1 MKFISMT
8 LGLLLTSIKGLM
20 TPEQV
25 PNIDCPVASLPS
37 AFERSTSSQVQ
48 SVLRPQHPSSTA
60 LHVSTTSLGAKKG
73 AWMDKRGAFVIP
85 STYGEKKLRQLYQSG
100 DVMATAADLLT
111 PTSTQSSQVATTST
125 LTNDP
130 LASSNGL
137 FTSTTTQSSQTAATS
152 TLPTDSLASS
162 NGILTPTTTQ
172 SSQIAAT
179 SPLTSDPPPANSNSI
194 SVSTHGNT
202 NTPNVQSQNTV
213 SVPRLAES
221 SSATPRPSTTTDMS
235 NIQNPK
241 SNLALTH
248 STVIS
253 SPFSAIASKPDLTPS
268 TGTITASSK
277 LQTSSPSSQ
286 ALAFDSTILVAAKP
300 ASSKTPPLLTIGGQT
315 VTANSLSQYNIDG
328 QILTPGGVVTV
339 SSTVISLASDDIDA
353 IIGTKTEALRPHSTG
368 GLRSDST
375 VTTRPVLMLGTQ
387 TLTSN
392 SLGQYNIDGQTL
404 TPGNAIT
411 ISGTT
416 ISLASDGSD
425 VVVGTETEAL
435 GAYSTGGLRLGSAIA
450 TRPDLILSTPTL
462 TSNSLAQY
470 NIDGQTLRPGNAITI
485 SGTMISLASDGSDV
499 VIGTKTE
506 ALGAY
511 ITAGFHP
518 GSNRTTVQDFQ
529 GRALG
534 ARDELRS
541 SSMVVLAGFA
551 VLLWLWL

>member
-8 LGLLLTSIKGLM
+8 LGLLLASIKGLM

-111 PTSTQSSQVATTST
+111 PTSTQSSQIATTST

-152 TLPTDSLASS
+152 TLPNHSLASS
-162 NGILTPTTTQ
+162 NGIITPTTTQ

-179 SPLTSDPPPANSNSI
+179 SPLTSDPPANSNSI

-202 NTPNVQSQNTV
+202 NTPNVPPQNTV
-213 SVPRLAES
+213 SVPRLAEN
-221 SSATPRPSTTTDMS
+221 SSATPRSSTTTDMS
-235 NIQNPK
+235 NIQNPE

-253 SPFSAIASKPDLTPS
+253 SPFPAIASKPDLTPS

-277 LQTSSPSSQ
+277 FQTSSPSSQ

-300 ASSKTPPLLTIGGQT
+300 ASSKIPPLLTIGGQT

-353 IIGTKTEALRPHSTG
+353 IIGTKTEALRPYSTG

-387 TLTSN
+387 TLTVN

-425 VVVGTETEAL
+425 VVVGTKTEAL

-470 NIDGQTLRPGNAITI
+470 NIDGQTLTPGDAITV
-485 SGTMISLASDGSDV
+485 SGTAISLASDGSDV
-499 VIGTKTE
+499 VVGTKTE

-534 ARDELRS
+534 ARDGLRS
-541 SSMVVLAGFA
+541 SSMVVIAGFA